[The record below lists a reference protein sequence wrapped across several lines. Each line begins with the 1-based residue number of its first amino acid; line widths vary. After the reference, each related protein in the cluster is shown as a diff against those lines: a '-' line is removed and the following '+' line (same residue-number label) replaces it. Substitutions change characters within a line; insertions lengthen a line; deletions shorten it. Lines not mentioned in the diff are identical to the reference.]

1 MQPIQFLR
9 IPMPVVALGVSL
21 ALIAYA
27 MRADLYAGPGI
38 VTTLLAM
45 AAVFVAAKSVAQP
58 LRRDWRDMA
67 ALGIAIAVAPLVLS
81 PFIAFP
87 LTAYLVHLICGIL
100 IGLRARFELHGDNR

>member
-9 IPMPVVALGVSL
+9 IPTPVVALVASL
-21 ALIAYA
+21 ILLVYA

-38 VTTLLAM
+38 VASLLAV
-45 AAVFVAAKSVAQP
+45 AAVFVAAKNVAQP

-67 ALGIAIAVAPLVLS
+67 VLAIAIAVAPLVLS

-100 IGLRARFELHGDNR
+100 IGLRARFELHDDSL